1 MERHLIHRAVDRWQA
16 TQSHVHYRKI
26 LCSLRGY
33 CYFKSTDTKCNRV
46 LFDCISVLVM
56 SVIDCRFLVEM
67 YMCYYTY
74 SGCGDRGK
82 GAGQPLTEK
91 SRTFSTYRARCP
103 SLNSSIIHPFSLPP
117 TVTLTFTSYSFLR
130 SQTGWVSKHVCV
142 CVCVCVSGAYTVKVT
157 WKTITNIINTLQCVV
172 YYLLLYKK
180 EMLNQTHALNIM
192 TMAIMNH
199 LWLRNAYITVTIHC
213 ENMESYEFCITG
225 T

>member
-1 MERHLIHRAVDRWQA
+1 MERHLIHRAVDRRQA

-26 LCSLRGY
+26 SCSLRGY

-117 TVTLTFTSYSFLR
+117 TVTLTFTSYSFFG
-130 SQTGWVSKHVCV
+130 SQTG
-142 CVCVCVSGAYTVKVT
+142 
-157 WKTITNIINTLQCVV
+157 
-172 YYLLLYKK
+172 
-180 EMLNQTHALNIM
+180 
-192 TMAIMNH
+192 
-199 LWLRNAYITVTIHC
+199 
-213 ENMESYEFCITG
+213 
-225 T
+225 